1 MAKKV
6 LTPPP
11 HFGRRILALG
21 IDTSIHLAVIIGLLI
36 GMKELPFIVE
46 MMDKLLE
53 IWGGTPD
60 GSDFTFALGFFIAFS
75 MAYQYMGLRSSWR
88 ATFGQRLLG
97 LYWQAVGKEA
107 KQSLSWGSIHIHIWS
122 KILFLL
128 LIPMSF
134 VFFLEDG
141 FFLGVGVYYILML
154 FIFYNEARQT
164 SLGQL
169 FHDSWSG
176 WTLAKKEKEAK
187 ISLERMEE
195 DFWAEETEAERLK
208 ERQNKSR

>member
-1 MAKKV
+1 MAAILPLRLAFLSPLVWPTNIWACV
-6 LTPPP
+6 LVGGP
-11 HFGRRILALG
+11 LLG
-21 IDTSIHLAVIIGLLI
+21 SA
-36 GMKELPFIVE
+36 
-46 MMDKLLE
+46 
-53 IWGGTPD
+53 
-60 GSDFTFALGFFIAFS
+60 
-75 MAYQYMGLRSSWR
+75 
-88 ATFGQRLLG
+88 LG
-97 LYWQAVGKEA
+97 LYWQAVDKEA
-107 KQSLSWGSIHIHIWS
+107 EQSLSWGSIHIHIWS

-141 FFLGVGVYYILML
+141 FFLGVGAYYLLML
-154 FIFYNEARQT
+154 LFFYNEARQT

-195 DFWAEETEAERLK
+195 EFWAKETEAERLK